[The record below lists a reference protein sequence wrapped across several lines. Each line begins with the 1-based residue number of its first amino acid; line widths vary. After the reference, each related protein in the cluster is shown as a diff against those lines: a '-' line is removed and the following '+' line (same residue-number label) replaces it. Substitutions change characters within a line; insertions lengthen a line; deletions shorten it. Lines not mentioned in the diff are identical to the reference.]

1 MKKRLTQCALLLLA
15 VLLCTVTLTTPAHAI
30 SFSTEDVTMVL
41 SSVSGYLIVIG
52 IVLLAMIVVII
63 AVRKLDKPKKR
74 FIRIQAIVAF
84 IVVTAICFN
93 MILLNVYYN
102 TLNTFLAANK
112 DIADSSRAASAE
124 TVERV
129 VDEGI
134 VLAQNDDG
142 ILPLSGNKL
151 NVFGWASSNPIYGGS
166 GSGASDASTSVSL
179 LQGLSNAGIETNK
192 TLSDFYTAFRADRP
206 VAGTSVQD
214 FTLPEPTADSYTEDM
229 LSEAENFS
237 DTAMIVLGR
246 IGGENFDLP
255 TDMYDIIHN
264 DSFDPSS
271 NSIGFNGIYVNNGT
285 YDDFEKGQSYLTLSK
300 TEKDLVD
307 LVCGRFDH
315 VIVLYN
321 GMNPMEMGWVEQ
333 YSQIQAVLLC
343 PGVGGSGFNSLGNI
357 LTGIVNPSGHTVD
370 IWPYD
375 LTKAPY
381 FNNIGE
387 FHYTNLDDYAADITA
402 ADVGVNPGGL
412 FYFVNYVEGIYVG
425 YKFYETAAEEGL
437 IDYASSVKYPF
448 GYGLSYTTFE
458 QKMGDLAV
466 DSAAGTITV
475 TVTVTNTGNF
485 AGKDVVQ
492 VYFNPP
498 YTNGGI
504 EKASANLIQF
514 EKTALLEPG
523 KSQDVTLTFQVDDM
537 ASFDDNGAG
546 CYVLEAGDYEISI
559 RNNSHDVIDQRT
571 YTQSST
577 VTFNSESR
585 STDAVPALTAFDDA
599 KGDVTYLSRA
609 DHFANYEAATA
620 APSDDQYVMSD
631 DVRATYISNANYDA
645 AADSDPNAVMP
656 ELGKKNNV
664 KLADLRGLSYDDP
677 KWDELLDMLS
687 IEEMSGLITYGGW
700 STNAIPSIGKVAT
713 SDCDGPAGVNNF
725 LKGKYGSSY
734 CVETMLAQTWSK
746 ELAYA
751 FGEGIGQELA
761 DLDNF
766 GWYGPAMDTHRS
778 AFGGRNFEYY
788 SEDGVLGGYI
798 AAAEVNGAQSKGVYA
813 YLKHFAMNDQEIKC
827 RSLLCTWSCEQ
838 AIREIY
844 LKPFELAVK
853 NYNGQGLA
861 IMNGFNFI
869 GTTWT
874 GASRSLL
881 TTVLRDEWGFR
892 GFVCTDYFG
901 GYGYM
906 NAQRGIRAG
915 TDLMLN
921 MVSEFAAITD
931 TSATS
936 VQAMRQSTKNILY
949 TVVNSG
955 AYEPEN
961 LAEVTGTPDWVK
973 TIYKADAVIGG
984 VVVLLEV
991 LAFYLLL
998 KKKNTKVDVVK

>member
-1 MKKRLTQCALLLLA
+1 MNILLVGNGFDLAHGLPTRYTDFLNFLRAVQFRNSTEYLGINDNEKIAKTGVHDEIKALLKEPINMHKWNIDEVYRLMNKNVWVEYFLAVYKTLPKGGWVDFEHEISSIVQKLDELQDNNLRSRQKMQRISQLKVMPDILQRYNLYDNIPESLQNPDVSKRLLSDLDKLIRCLEIYLCCCLDLIDPSTHLKSITEIGAIDGVLSFNYTNTFEEIYEPKLLRKPEYCYIHGKARMENDIML
-15 VLLCTVTLTTPAHAI
+15 
-30 SFSTEDVTMVL
+30 DNMVL
-41 SSVSGYLIVIG
+41 GIDEYLDD
-52 IVLLAMIVVII
+52 
-63 AVRKLDKPKKR
+63 VRK
-74 FIRIQAIVAF
+74 
-84 IVVTAICFN
+84 N
-93 MILLNVYYN
+93 
-102 TLNTFLAANK
+102 
-112 DIADSSRAASAE
+112 
-124 TVERV
+124 
-129 VDEGI
+129 
-134 VLAQNDDG
+134 
-142 ILPLSGNKL
+142 
-151 NVFGWASSNPIYGGS
+151 
-166 GSGASDASTSVSL
+166 
-179 LQGLSNAGIETNK
+179 
-192 TLSDFYTAFRADRP
+192 
-206 VAGTSVQD
+206 
-214 FTLPEPTADSYTEDM
+214 ED
-229 LSEAENFS
+229 
-237 DTAMIVLGR
+237 
-246 IGGENFDLP
+246 
-255 TDMYDIIHN
+255 
-264 DSFDPSS
+264 
-271 NSIGFNGIYVNNGT
+271 
-285 YDDFEKGQSYLTLSK
+285 
-300 TEKDLVD
+300 
-307 LVCGRFDH
+307 
-315 VIVLYN
+315 IVLYN

-961 LAEVTGTPDWVK
+961 LAEVTGVYFGYIAPPARRNSPGFSE
-973 TIYKADAVIGG
+973 I
-984 VVVLLEV
+984 
-991 LAFYLLL
+991 
-998 KKKNTKVDVVK
+998 